1 MIAESEMWGDWKMR
15 AFPSLTIL
23 VAVALVHG
31 PNVAAGAEVYV
42 PFEGEKTS
50 WHGFDR
56 YDFVMDEQTL
66 AITPVESA
74 ADDAAGSDA
83 RARCILVVPKRQA
96 PGNPWSWRDLHR
108 DHQPPAEAEL
118 LARGF
123 HLAFITP
130 GPPRQ
135 RFRRTPCDQPLNVR
149 RSSCCVP
156 TYERLHSGRL
166 LRRAGRSRP
175 SRVRR

>member
-1 MIAESEMWGDWKMR
+1 MCGHI
-15 AFPSLTIL
+15 
-23 VAVALVHG
+23 
-31 PNVAAGAEVYV
+31 
-42 PFEGEKTS
+42 
-50 WHGFDR
+50 DR
-56 YDFVMDEQTL
+56 YACRGMVAIVLVSMLPASTDAKATDESPASERPKAAWLDGSARHDFVMDEQTL
-66 AITPVESA
+66 AITPLEA
-74 ADDAAGSDA
+74 ATDDKARSDA
-83 RARCILVVPKRQA
+83 RARCILVVPKR
-96 PGNPWSWRDLHR
+96 PVPSNPWSWRDLHR